1 MPTRCWFGLLAVVA
15 RDRLVLAAQVLGV
28 AVDGI
33 PFGGV
38 GPGRVG
44 DRLPAAVQAGEH
56 LQPVGSDDRGIVD
69 PGLAGGVIVQR
80 RAGRVVAVVGGVAL
94 VAEVVRVGGK
104 PVARRGGEVAV
115 QDRPAGGMLVD
126 QIGR

>member
-33 PFGGV
+33 PVGGV

-44 DRLPAAVQAGEH
+44 DRLPAAVQAGRTCRRSGPMT
-56 LQPVGSDDRGIVD
+56 LGIVD
-69 PGLAGGVIVQR
+69 PGLAGGVVVQR
-80 RAGRVVAVVGGVAL
+80 RAGRVVAVAGGVAL
-94 VAEVVRVGGK
+94 VAGVVRVGG
-104 PVARRGGEVAV
+104 
-115 QDRPAGGMLVD
+115 
-126 QIGR
+126 